1 MYYVI
6 ELTCIGPTIKEVF
19 KSKELA
25 VQYTTALHGNYPDK
39 HYQITKVELSTDNI
53 EQT

>member
-6 ELTCIGPTIKEVF
+6 ELTCIGPKIKEVF

-25 VQYTTALHGNYPDK
+25 AQYTMQNSIWTASSRLNRGATVQRTYLLT
-39 HYQITKVELSTDNI
+39 I
-53 EQT
+53 

>member
-6 ELTCIGPTIKEVF
+6 ELTCIGPQIKEVF

-25 VQYTTALHGNYPDK
+25 VQYTIALLNNYPDR
-39 HYQITKVELSTDNI
+39 HYQIAKAELDTDDI
-53 EQT
+53 E